1 MRHTSEDFVELLS
14 TGRSFAALCPTD
26 LNDSLQSAFLGTSGL
41 VFLVALDHTRKT
53 ELQHLADTLAHAD
66 LSGLPPFAA
75 VTPCEL
81 EIMRSEDP
89 ARFKT
94 LHVQRFIAFAEQ
106 ADLRDLALRYWFN
119 VLRETALHAPV
130 AYLCSDTSTRNA
142 FAVLPDLVVL
152 SREKDPQA
160 PPTREVFYFP
170 DTGDTPALPQ
180 SLRARLKK
188 ARPALHARLE
198 HDRLRLD
205 EAIHRA
211 HLQNPE
217 RNALTIHIDPITPV
231 SGTVVT
237 TSTLALLTALTMHE
251 AGHIPDET
259 PALTAYSLFAAIHAH
274 ALDSLNGTPLEQ
286 SLIADYQNSGII
298 QIRNGALS
306 LTPKSLRMFPGTQA
320 FAQLGILHAY
330 AHDTLCRTA
339 SGAPLGR
346 IETRFLCENTAFILG
361 KTLYRKHFHDLLGGE
376 AVLKAQSEPPRE
388 LSLDRLPF
396 TCSRAQAEDI
406 RKLLQDGTEPTAI
419 LAPEAADRLAELRN
433 AFASRPHAPFIEM
446 TSDAAHWWTFAGT
459 DINRM
464 LADCV
469 RKIAPKLRLSVG
481 CLHLRIDWAPSP
493 DNAGTALR
501 EKLLRLS
508 QALHANAKQMPPALA
523 DSVFEAYW
531 RRHPY
536 AWLRPLL
543 PQTQLDQIFK
553 TDLKAFQSH
562 FSNAPSE
569 VLTTDALTELDTLP
583 VTFAPFDAP
592 THDKPSIDNEKS
604 RAYTARTSQLAQENT
619 ADAPRRPQLAS
630 LYTSRSNAV
639 IHSQNCPSPILPGI
653 MHTQLPW
660 SLIDTPE
667 SLSDAVNHII
677 AMPFI
682 GLDVETT
689 LTDQCLCLIQIGCED
704 QTYIIDPLAVD
715 IAPLAQVFA
724 NPKLIKII
732 HNATFEKKVLAKYGM
747 QINNITDTLQVSRRR
762 YGTKCPGGHS
772 LKAVCNR
779 EFGLDMDKTNQTSIW
794 NKRPL
799 SASQYE
805 YAALDAEILI
815 RLYKHFFK
823 I

>member
-1 MRHTSEDFVELLS
+1 MRHSSEDFVELLS
-14 TGRSFAALCPTD
+14 TGKSFAALCPID

-41 VFLVALDHTRKT
+41 VFLVALDHSRKAG
-53 ELQHLADTLAHAD
+53 LQLLADSLAHSD
-66 LSGLPPFAA
+66 LDGLPPFAA
-75 VTPCEL
+75 ITPCEL

-94 LHVQRFIAFAEQ
+94 LQVQRFIIFAEQ

-130 AYLCSDTSTRNA
+130 AYLCRDTATLNA
-142 FAVLPDLVVL
+142 FEALPDIAVITYKT
-152 SREKDPQA
+152 EPATTA
-160 PPTREVFYFP
+160 PREVFYFP
-170 DTGDTPALPQ
+170 DTGNTPALPQ

-188 ARPALHARLE
+188 TRPVLHARLE
-198 HDRLRLD
+198 HDRLRMD

-217 RNALTIHIDPITPV
+217 RKALTLHIDPIAPV
-231 SGTVVT
+231 CGTVVT
-237 TSTLALLTALTMHE
+237 TSTLALLNALTVHD
-251 AGHIPDET
+251 ATHIPEET

-274 ALDSLNGTPLEQ
+274 ALNALRGSPLEQ

-298 QIRNGALS
+298 QILNGTLS
-306 LTPKSLRMFPGTQA
+306 LTPKSQRLFPGTQA

-330 AHDTLCRTA
+330 AHDTLCRAA
-339 SGAPLGR
+339 SGDPIGR
-346 IETRFLCENTAFILG
+346 IETRFLRENTDFILG
-361 KTLYRKHFHDLLGGE
+361 RTLYRKHFHDLLGGE

-388 LSLDRLPF
+388 LTLDRLPF

-406 RKLLQDGTEPTAI
+406 RKLLQDGIEPAVI
-419 LAPEAADRLAELRN
+419 ISPEAADRLAELRN
-433 AFASRPHAPFIEM
+433 AFACRPHTPFIEM

-481 CLHLRIDWAPSP
+481 CLYLRIDWAPSP
-493 DNAGTALR
+493 DNAGSALR

-508 QALHANAKQMPPALA
+508 QTLHANANQISHPLA
-523 DSVFEAYW
+523 DSLFDDYW

-543 PQTQLDQIFK
+543 PKTLLDQRFK
-553 TDLKAFQSH
+553 SALMAFQSH

-569 VLTTDALTELDTLP
+569 VLATDALTDLDSLP
-583 VTFAPFDAP
+583 IPFAPFDEP
-592 THDKPSIDNEKS
+592 THPIPTVDNEKS
-604 RAYTARTSQLAQENT
+604 RAYTVRTSQLAQENT
-619 ADAPRRPQLAS
+619 AAPPPQKPAAS
-630 LYTSRSNAV
+630 LRSSRRHAV
-639 IHSQNCPSPILPGI
+639 IHSQNCPSPVIPGI

-667 SLSDAVNHII
+667 TLSDAVNHIL

-689 LTDQCLCLIQIGCED
+689 LTDQRLCLIQIGCED

-732 HNATFEKKVLAKYGM
+732 HNAAFETKVLAKYGM
-747 QINNITDTLQVSRRR
+747 QINNITDTLKVSRQR
-762 YGTKCPGGHS
+762 YGTKCPDGHS

-779 EFGLDMDKTNQTSIW
+779 EFGLDMDKTNQTSFW

-805 YAALDAEILI
+805 YAALDAEILV